1 MGIEPG
7 IRGIVW
13 SYVLCGGR
21 DLDSW
26 KTSLYVWSRS
36 WMEAWS
42 CGLSCKEVAMGS
54 RTWSK
59 RTNAHISFPL
69 VELYTLVADIAD
81 IWRGGSYRPWSL
93 IDFLASAN
101 SNALLTQSHCMGLCA
116 CNQSK
121 PKIASYGCMSR
132 TTMSVQ
138 RVCPWQYHCNWE
150 TFLFVINH
158 SPFVNFTFLGDMG
171 STVNFAISTNWD
183 LTKLWELPLSNRISI
198 TLSLTLDLI
207 LMQLVWSLLEIALRD
222 SWQNSSCKASSV
234 ANSLHYYN
242 QTFHS
247 GGVAPIAVQFWSRQ

>member
-132 TTMSVQ
+132 TPCQCKGCVPDNTTVIERLSCLWLTIHHLSTLLSLVTWVQ
-138 RVCPWQYHCNWE
+138 R
-150 TFLFVINH
+150 
-158 SPFVNFTFLGDMG
+158 
-171 STVNFAISTNWD
+171 
-183 LTKLWELPLSNRISI
+183 SI
-198 TLSLTLDLI
+198 L
-207 LMQLVWSLLEIALRD
+207 
-222 SWQNSSCKASSV
+222 
-234 ANSLHYYN
+234 
-242 QTFHS
+242 
-247 GGVAPIAVQFWSRQ
+247 QFPQIGT